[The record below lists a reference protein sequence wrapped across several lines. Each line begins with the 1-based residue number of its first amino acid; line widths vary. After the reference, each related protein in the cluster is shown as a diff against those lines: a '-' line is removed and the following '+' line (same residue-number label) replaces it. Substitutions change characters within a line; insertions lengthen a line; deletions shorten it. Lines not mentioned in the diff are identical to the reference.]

1 MERRDLYERLK
12 NGEPL
17 SMYNPDFA
25 PAILDM
31 ESSRKVIHRIN
42 NEFHKLE
49 DLPPLF
55 AELIGKSF
63 EEGTAIMPPFYIDM
77 GKNIKIG
84 KQVFINHNCTC
95 MTAGSI
101 TIDDRVMIG
110 PQVTLLTAN
119 HDFDDHN
126 TLICKPIR
134 IKENVW
140 IGACATIL
148 PGITIGE
155 NSVVAGG
162 SVVTKDVEPNVI
174 VGGNPARVIKRLNK
188 TEI

>member
-55 AELIGKSF
+55 AELIGKPF

-101 TIDDRVMIG
+101 TIDDCVMIG

-134 IKENVW
+134 IKKNVW
-140 IGACATIL
+140 IGARATIL